1 MSTIILSILIG
12 GAFGFTLDRIGAT
25 NPGLIIRI
33 LNLTNLHLMRTILLG
48 IGTASILMFGGLLIG
63 VVDPGHLSVKTA
75 YLGVF
80 LGGLLLGAG
89 WAVSGCCPGTGLTA
103 MATGRKDAAFF
114 TLGGLVGAA
123 AYMASYAL
131 VASTG
136 VLDKIAGGKAT
147 LGAVDGTDYP
157 VLFGSLP
164 GEILGIVIGIAFVA
178 IAAMLPSRL
187 IKAGDA
193 VPAE

>member
-1 MSTIILSILIG
+1 MTTIILSVLVG

-25 NPGLIIRI
+25 NPGLIIRM

-48 IGTASILMFGGLLIG
+48 IGTASILMFGGLLTG
-63 VVDPGHLSVKTA
+63 VVDPGHLSVKSA

-89 WAVSGCCPGTGLTA
+89 WAVSGYCPGTGLTA
-103 MATGRKDAAFF
+103 MATGRKDAVFF

-123 AYMASYAL
+123 AYMGSYAS
-131 VASTG
+131 VAATG
-136 VLDKIAGGKAT
+136 LLDEIAGGKAT
-147 LGAVDGTDYP
+147 LGTVAGTDYP
-157 VLFGSLP
+157 ALFASVP
-164 GEILGIVIGIAFVA
+164 GEILGIAVGIAFVVV
-178 IAAMLPSRL
+178 AALLPPRL
-187 IKAGDA
+187 IRTGAP